1 MEELV
6 SVIIPVYKVEKYLE
20 RCVESVQKQ
29 TFQNLEII
37 LVDDGSP
44 DLCGA
49 MCDEMA
55 KTDPRIKVIHKNNGG
70 LSDAR
75 NVGIEM
81 ASGNYIVFVDSD
93 DWVEPEMFEALIS
106 LAKKYNTQIAMC
118 GYKVDTEKRFIDEK
132 GQEGVYHTFDAL
144 EHIIKLGEFN
154 GYLWNKLFDASLFR
168 GLRFESNISY
178 CEDLLICVQ
187 CFMHV
192 DTISFSTY
200 PYYHYCPNENSL
212 TKKLTKATL
221 TAFQAREKI
230 ISLLPP
236 ELSSIEKAYY
246 ASAVSD
252 MLYWAYEEK
261 NQNTIG
267 ELLNL
272 RKRYIKDFF
281 KHRSLFPFRSIFRF
295 LGSLICPPVFCR
307 IWILAKKVFQI

>member
-1 MEELV
+1 MEELI
-6 SVIIPVYKVEKYLE
+6 SIIVPIYKSEKYLSL
-20 RCVESVQKQ
+20 CLDSLLAQ
-29 TFQNLEII
+29 TYQNLQII

-44 DLCGA
+44 DGSPNI
-49 MCDEMA
+49 CDLYA
-55 KTDPRIKVIHKNNGG
+55 KKDKRIQIIHQSNLGI
-70 LSDAR
+70 SAAR
-75 NVGIEM
+75 NAGLDI
-81 ASGNYIVFVDSD
+81 ATGDYIGFVDSD